1 MFKYGVYALIIDPDA
16 VLVRAM
22 FLVMRISSTVRDSVL
37 TTDQYSV
44 FSSFHVTIFIA
55 DVCGCTILTDEAFKP
70 LNLLVLC

>member
-37 TTDQYSV
+37 TTD
-44 FSSFHVTIFIA
+44 
-55 DVCGCTILTDEAFKP
+55 
-70 LNLLVLC
+70 